1 MMEDKNPLQRGGNP
15 SILEDLFYGNI
26 HPHEKRFEASS
37 AYAELVDTVVDHE
50 AKLNAFLKALPD
62 AKENAR
68 LFTELMDAQGE
79 IGCLSELERF
89 LEGFRLGAG
98 LMLETFILPRQG
110 VLRDVEP
117 L

>member
-1 MMEDKNPLQRGGNP
+1 MMEDKKSLQRGGP
-15 SILEDLFYGNI
+15 AILEDLFYGNI
-26 HPHEKRFEASS
+26 HPYEKRYDPSS
-37 AYAELVDTVVDHE
+37 EYAKYVDAVADGQAE
-50 AKLNAFLKALPD
+50 LNAFLKGLPD
-62 AKENAR
+62 AGDKADI
-68 LFTELMDAQGE
+68 FSQLMDAQGE

-89 LEGFRLGAG
+89 TEGFRLGAG